1 MPTLYLPPQRALYIY
16 THIHKHSNACTFI
29 HIYIYVYIYIY
40 VLYYILLY
48 SIIFYSIILLYTRTY
63 VYERYIRSSVGPRPQ
78 TLQSFV
84 LQSRSPELPPPT
96 MASKHELLNSTWR
109 FMGSYSI
116 RVPLRAPLK
125 GSHRDSIRV

>member
-1 MPTLYLPPQRALYIY
+1 MY
-16 THIHKHSNACTFI
+16 T
-29 HIYIYVYIYIY
+29 YIYICIILY
-40 VLYYILLY
+40 SIILYYILFY
-48 SIIFYSIILLYTRTY
+48 YIII
-63 VYERYIRSSVGPRPQ
+63 YIRSSVGPRPQ